1 MTPDRVI
8 TEYINEKIEIVT
20 QPTLTHKMHV
30 EEERVYGHTDD
41 LDALKQMIY
50 KCINTEKGV
59 WPIYPSFGLKKRD
72 LFGKPKNYAYLVL
85 TRRIEE
91 ALMLD
96 DRVTKVYDFEFVVNW
111 SPDDLLGMSFKV
123 DSIYG
128 IINVEEV
135 LTIGE
140 KTVSTLVR

>member
-1 MTPDRVI
+1 MDF
-8 TEYINEKIEIVT
+8 INTDIKIIT
-20 QPTLTHKMHV
+20 QPAYTHKMHIY
-30 EEERVYGHTDD
+30 EERVYDHTDD

-96 DRVTKVYDFEFVVNW
+96 DRVKKVYDFEFVVNW

-128 IINVEEV
+128 VINVEEV

-140 KTVSTLVR
+140 KTISTLVR